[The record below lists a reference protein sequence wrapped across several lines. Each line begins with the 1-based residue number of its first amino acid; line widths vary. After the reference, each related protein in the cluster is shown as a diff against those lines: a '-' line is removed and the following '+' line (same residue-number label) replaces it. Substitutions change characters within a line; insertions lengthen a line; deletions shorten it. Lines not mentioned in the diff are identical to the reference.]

1 MAWLRSAEEKL
12 TEPSFRLQ
20 PKMAGSLS
28 VECVDGC
35 LLPPPPSYPKASCPP
50 CSYFAFLRFPRNSL
64 VLCLYGSLSH
74 LCDHCFSLV
83 VSLFFF
89 SSPASPASAFS
100 FFCFSLT
107 VVFICF
113 FFSAF
118 VCTRLL
124 DCCFCF
130 PVNVSLLCSA
140 AMLPC
145 SAALWLLTDSI
156 LHLAQRNSQKWG
168 QGQPLDFTFGMLGV
182 SLRTKWAHEV
192 SSLVA
197 VRSAHV
203 ITF

>member
-100 FFCFSLT
+100 FVYLSLA

-113 FFSAF
+113 LYSAF
-118 VCTRLL
+118 PFARLL
-124 DCCFCF
+124 DCCLCF
-130 PVNVSLLCSA
+130 PVNLYLLCSA
-140 AMLPC
+140 GMLLL
-145 SAALWLLTDSI
+145 SGHWLIPSCTLPKEI
-156 LHLAQRNSQKWG
+156 PRNGG
-168 QGQPLDFTFGMLGV
+168 QGRPLDLTFGMLGV